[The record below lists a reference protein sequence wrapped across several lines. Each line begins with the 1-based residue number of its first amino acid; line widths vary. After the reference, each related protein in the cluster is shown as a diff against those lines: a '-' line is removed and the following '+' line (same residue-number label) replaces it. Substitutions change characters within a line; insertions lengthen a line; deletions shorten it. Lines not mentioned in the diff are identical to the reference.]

1 MRNRMTTVASIVFVL
16 CFAVGALAAAGQ
28 GASERLTQ
36 IRADLVDVKSELG
49 MYSCCIAPSCNFCA
63 LATSMC
69 PCGDGAKSGAG
80 VCGECLLGWKAGYGQ
95 IAGVEADSVK
105 PLSGDMLEMMYRVR
119 AETMPDKSA
128 AALDGAGHQMLHA
141 DGGMAHGA
149 TPAAGAATQHDH
161 ANHAH

>member
-1 MRNRMTTVASIVFVL
+1 MRNRMAIAASIVFVL

-28 GASERLTQ
+28 DTSERLNQ
-36 IRADLVDVKSELG
+36 IRADLVTVKSELG

-105 PLSGDMLEMMYRVR
+105 AISGDMLEMIYRVR

-128 AALDGAGHQMLHA
+128 AA
-141 DGGMAHGA
+141 
-149 TPAAGAATQHDH
+149 AAPTHHDH
-161 ANHAH
+161 ANHTH